1 MVIGGFWLVRELFCI
16 CHLVC
21 NYSRTRGGMGHVSKG
36 QLSDLSQERGKLR
49 DIFIECVDIDLLSVH
64 LRSVSEN
71 SCSFPI

>member
-16 CHLVC
+16 CHFVC
-21 NYSRTRGGMGHVSKG
+21 NYSQTRGGMGHVSKG
-36 QLSDLSQERGKLR
+36 QLSVLSQERGKLR

>member
-1 MVIGGFWLVRELFCI
+1 M
-16 CHLVC
+16 
-21 NYSRTRGGMGHVSKG
+21 TRGGMGHVSKG
-36 QLSDLSQERGKLR
+36 QLSVLSQERGKLR